1 MIFDC
6 AWRISSALQ
15 YNNDDNYC
23 RLFIYS
29 FLPKTHLTLYLHHA
43 VQFCHGFSFSF
54 SIYLMYTDQVQCRH
68 RCSSQHI
75 YTASLRSSIFRWQFV
90 IICTFLSYLTVDTVH
105 HRVGRVLS
113 VSPVVEIGT
122 PPPL

>member
-6 AWRISSALQ
+6 AWRITSALQ

-29 FLPKTHLTLYLHHA
+29 FLPKTHLTLYFHHA
-43 VQFCHGFSFSF
+43 VQVRHGFSF

-68 RCSSQHI
+68 RCNSQPI
-75 YTASLRSSIFRWQFV
+75 YTASLRSSNFPLAICHYLYIFELFN
-90 IICTFLSYLTVDTVH
+90 CVDTVH

-113 VSPVVEIGT
+113 VSPVVGIGT